1 MIAQRRIFQAFTVA
15 IFLSASASFAHA
27 SSFYVQRKV
36 ESRQFPIRSA
46 CFMPPAAQL
55 TKLGMKNA
63 EQMVKESNDWAAAL
77 QLLVESHLNSDGI
90 TINAAANPFSS
101 GASDG
106 EIQQV
111 ISQIQQKYGA
121 ISPLMD
127 KKPGEIAKSAYTLG
141 DQVAMLPCSATSD
154 VLVFV
159 TAAGTAATESREA
172 VSGLIGGPTSVAIFI
187 VTMADAK
194 TGEILGLV
202 RIHLVGD
209 FLSSAEDAFG
219 QGLDDNLADMNIGS
233 ARKKAKSSGH

>member
-1 MIAQRRIFQAFTVA
+1 MTAGRRIFQAFMLA
-15 IFLSASASFAHA
+15 IFLSAHASFAHA
-27 SSFYVQRKV
+27 SSFYVQRKI

-46 CFMPPAAQL
+46 CFMPPTAQL
-55 TKLGMKNA
+55 TKLGMKGA
-63 EQMVKESNDWAAAL
+63 EQMVKQSDDWAAAL

-90 TINAAANPFSS
+90 AINSAANPFSS
-101 GASDG
+101 GASDV

-111 ISQIQQKYGA
+111 ISQIRQKYDA

-127 KKPGEIAKSAYTLG
+127 KKPGEIAKSAFTLG

-159 TAAGTAATESREA
+159 KASGTAATESREA
-172 VSGLIGGPTSVAIFI
+172 VSGLIGGPTSAATFI

-194 TGEILGLV
+194 TGEILGLI
-202 RIHLVGD
+202 RIRLIGD

-233 ARKKAKSSGH
+233 ARKNAKSRGH

>member
-1 MIAQRRIFQAFTVA
+1 MITGQRIFRAFTLA
-15 IFLSASASFAHA
+15 IFASPSASFAHA

-46 CFMPPAAQL
+46 CFMPPQAQL
-55 TKLGMKNA
+55 TKLGMKSA

-77 QLLVESHLNSDGI
+77 QLLVASHLNSDGI
-90 TINAAANPFSS
+90 AINAAADPLSS
-101 GASDG
+101 GASDV

-159 TAAGTAATESREA
+159 TASGTAATESREA
-172 VSGLIGGPTSVAIFI
+172 VSGLIGGPTSGAIFI
-187 VTMADAK
+187 VSMADAK
-194 TGEILGLV
+194 TGEILGLI
-202 RIHLVGD
+202 RIRLVGD
-209 FLSSAEDAFG
+209 FLSSAQDAFG
-219 QGLDDNLADMNIGS
+219 QPLDDNLADMNIGS
-233 ARKKAKSSGH
+233 ARKNAKASGH